1 MRMNFAPRGATNR
14 DDTAFNR
21 RLSPPPARSLL
32 SLALLGTAQAG
43 DAAARKVIGFSP
55 DGTHFA
61 FEQYTQLYDAT
72 EIVAEIQVIDTR
84 TDDFAKGTPFSLR
97 TKDDDEREVDAVRAE
112 LMARAKPLLGRL
124 GITEPGT
131 RFAGQAVDG
140 SRRDRHLSRWTRSR
154 SPPRRPS
161 LCPTAAS
168 CVLTISDQ
176 ALGKASCYGAGGRG
190 TYGSVI
196 VTGMTLQLSIDGTAP
211 ITLQQD
217 KQLPKRRRCVTAYG
231 IADVYHHHAKD
242 GTQTLAVL
250 IETVDAARISRRA
263 EPAVHGGDGEV
274 AAEIAFLLWDRT
286 CFRCYAS
293 IAILAI
299 APTARRPTQQLTS
312 CLWIPGPRKSA
323 PE

>member
-1 MRMNFAPRGATNR
+1 MTQHSIAGFH
-14 DDTAFNR
+14 
-21 RLSPPPARSLL
+21 RLLLVPLL

-61 FEQYTQLYDAT
+61 FEHYTQLYDAT

-112 LMARAKPLLGRL
+112 LMAKAKPLLGKL

-131 RFAGQAVDG
+131 RFAGQPSMDLDEIGIYQMDPKPLATTQAITLPDG
-140 SRRDRHLSRWTRSR
+140 RKL
-154 SPPRRPS
+154 
-161 LCPTAAS
+161 L
-168 CVLTISDQ
+168 LTLSDQ

-196 VTGMTLQLSIDGTAP
+196 VTGMTLQLSIDGAAP
-211 ITLQQD
+211 VTLQQD

-231 IADVYHHHAKD
+231 IADVYHHQAKD

-250 IETVDAARISRRA
+250 IETVDADQFHAGPNRRFM
-263 EPAVHGGDGEV
+263 AV
-274 AAEIAFLLWDRT
+274 
-286 CFRCYAS
+286 
-293 IAILAI
+293 
-299 APTARRPTQQLTS
+299 TAKLPL
-312 CLWIPGPRKSA
+312 K
-323 PE
+323 